1 MEQNINMEYT
11 LKKLSMEDFRQIK
24 AFFTD
29 IFTKEPW
36 NDDWSDENQLD
47 AYLTERCGAFN
58 SLTFGY
64 FHNGEMIGMSAG
76 RIIHWYTGTEYCIDE
91 LGIRRD
97 MQGRG
102 VGTSFMKDMEKY
114 LLADGIVQIY
124 LHTERDVPAYQ
135 FYKKLGFE
143 ELNDEVAFAKYIE

>member
-1 MEQNINMEYT
+1 MEYT
-11 LKKLSMEDFRQIK
+11 LKKLSMDDLDQIK
-24 AFFTD
+24 SFFTD

-64 FHNGEMIGMSAG
+64 FYNDEMIGMSAG

-91 LGIRRD
+91 LGIRTD
-97 MQGRG
+97 MQGKG
-102 VGTSFMKDMEKY
+102 VGTAFIKDMEKH

-124 LHTERDVPAYQ
+124 LHTERDVPAYK

-143 ELNDEVAFAKYIE
+143 ELEDEVAFAKYIE